1 VKALGWRWHGAS
13 ARLWAASL
21 AAALAASGGSCQRPA
36 RQDPA
41 ADPPVKQ
48 AVPSAAQVP
57 RPAPAPVSS
66 AGQTS
71 AASLPAPEP
80 LTGDG
85 LFLCTNKYD
94 DRVVQ
99 RALLPSGEAF
109 IVSHGPKSWQI
120 SQGEL
125 LGEAERRILEG
136 AFRQRRFFDFP
147 EHVDTD
153 VPAEREWD
161 LRFATSERKHHAVSY
176 ENPVVAF
183 REVFEACEH
192 AFANLPTTPSDV
204 TAALGIY
211 RVLEEY
217 AQGLKRQ
224 DPRRQM
230 LLEWL
235 DSLQADF
242 SSP

>member
-1 VKALGWRWHGAS
+1 VWAAL
-13 ARLWAASL
+13 LAASL
-21 AAALAASGGSCQRPA
+21 ATFPVACQRPEHRDPVPDPPA
-36 RQDPA
+36 KPAVPA
-41 ADPPVKQ
+41 AAQATRPP
-48 AVPSAAQVP
+48 A
-57 RPAPAPVSS
+57 APVSS

-109 IVSHGPKSWQI
+109 IVSHGPQNWEI
-120 SQGEL
+120 SQGEI
-125 LGEAERRILEG
+125 LGEAERRVLEG
-136 AFRQRRFFDFP
+136 AFRQRHFFDFP

-161 LRFATSERKHHAVSY
+161 LRFASPERKHRAVSY
-176 ENPVVAF
+176 EKPVVVF

>member
-1 VKALGWRWHGAS
+1 MVPAS
-13 ARLWAASL
+13 N
-21 AAALAASGGSCQRPA
+21 
-36 RQDPA
+36 
-41 ADPPVKQ
+41 
-48 AVPSAAQVP
+48 
-57 RPAPAPVSS
+57 
-66 AGQTS
+66 AGPTS
-71 AASLPAPEP
+71 AASLPAAEP

-85 LFLCTNKYD
+85 LFLCTNKYE

-109 IVSHGPKSWQI
+109 IVSHGPQSWQI

-125 LGEAERRILEG
+125 LGEAERRTLEN
-136 AFRQRRFFDFP
+136 AFRQRHFFDFP

-161 LRFATSERKHHAVSY
+161 LRFASSERRHQAVSY

-183 REVFEACEH
+183 REVFDACEH
-192 AFANLPTTPSDV
+192 AFKSLPLTSSDV
-204 TAALGIY
+204 TTALGIY

-217 AQGLKRQ
+217 AQGLKRP

-242 SSP
+242 SGP

>member
-1 VKALGWRWHGAS
+1 M
-13 ARLWAASL
+13 
-21 AAALAASGGSCQRPA
+21 P
-36 RQDPA
+36 
-41 ADPPVKQ
+41 DPPVKQ
-48 AVPSAAQVP
+48 VPAAAAQAA
-57 RPAPAPVSS
+57 RPPLAPASS

-71 AASLPAPEP
+71 AAALPAAEP
-80 LTGDG
+80 LTEDG

-94 DRVVQ
+94 DKVVQ

-109 IVSHGPKSWQI
+109 IVAHGPQSWQI

-125 LGEAERRILEG
+125 LGEPERRTLEA
-136 AFRQRRFFDFP
+136 AFRQRHFFDFP

-161 LRFATSERKHHAVSY
+161 LRFASHERKHQAVSY
-176 ENPVVAF
+176 ESPVAVF

-192 AFANLPTTPSDV
+192 AFASLRTSPSDV

-217 AQGLKRQ
+217 AQGLERP

>member
-1 VKALGWRWHGAS
+1 MSRARRVAS
-13 ARLWAASL
+13 AWLWAAPLAASL
-21 AAALAASGGSCQRPA
+21 ATSLSGCQRPA

-41 ADPPVKQ
+41 SDPPVRQQ
-48 AVPSAAQVP
+48 APP
-57 RPAPAPVSS
+57 PAPAPRPPS
-66 AGQTS
+66 APVAKTS
-71 AASLPAPEP
+71 AAALPASEP

-94 DRVVQ
+94 EQVVQ

-109 IVSHGPKSWQI
+109 VVSHGPQSWQI
-120 SQGEL
+120 SQGEF

-136 AFRQRRFFDFP
+136 AFRQRHFFDFP

-161 LRFATSERKHHAVSY
+161 LRFASSERKHQAISY
-176 ENPVVAF
+176 ESPVAAF
-183 REVFEACEH
+183 REVFDACEH
-192 AFANLPTTPSDV
+192 AFKSLPLTASDV

-217 AQGLKRQ
+217 AQGLKRP